1 MRISSSRVV
10 LFGLAALVV
19 GLALYLTLGRH
30 TASPPVAPKAVPVSV
45 IQVHQ
50 QDVPRYLSAIGSVQ
64 SLHSVQIR
72 PQVEG
77 VLTRVLVKEG
87 QSVKA
92 GDLLATLDDRSI
104 RASLA
109 QAQAQLGQSQAQQQ
123 VAEVDLKRY
132 RLLSEDNGISRQ
144 TLDQQQALVNQLK
157 ASILGNQATIAAAQV
172 QLSYTQI
179 RSPVTGRVG
188 IRNVDEGNLVRTSDA
203 QGLFSVT
210 QIDPIA
216 VAFALPQQWLPTL
229 QALVVAKPAA
239 PIRAYL
245 EGDGDSGGL
254 LLGEGHL
261 SLIDNQIA
269 ANTGTLRA
277 KAAFD
282 NAQARLWPGQLV
294 SLKIQIGIERAA
306 LVVPP
311 GVVQR
316 GIDQHF
322 VYRVEGDTVS
332 VVPVKVLYQ
341 DSSLNVISGV
351 AVNDTLVADGQS
363 RLKPGAQVEVLATP
377 ASPPADDDLAG
388 SGEQP

>member
-1 MRISSSRVV
+1 MRITSPRTLLV
-10 LFGLAALVV
+10 LLAIALLAA
-19 GLALYLTLGRH
+19 A
-30 TASPPVAPKAVPVSV
+30 AWFVAERPRSAHISQPTVIPVSATTV
-45 IQVHQ
+45 KRE
-50 QDVPRYLSAIGSVQ
+50 DVPRFLSAIGTVQ
-64 SLHSVQIR
+64 SLHSVVIR

-77 VLTRVLVKEG
+77 VLTRIAVQEG
-87 QSVKA
+87 QAVQK
-92 GDLLATLDDRSI
+92 GDLLATLDDRAI
-104 RASLA
+104 RASLD
-109 QAQAQLGQSQAQQQ
+109 QARAQLKQSQAQLQ
-123 VAEVDLKRY
+123 VAQVDLKRY
-132 RLLSEDNGISRQ
+132 QLLSEDNGISRQ

-157 ASILGNQATIAAAQV
+157 ASILGNQAAIAAAKV

-188 IRNVDEGNLVRTSDA
+188 IRNIDEGNLVRTSDA

-216 VAFALPQQWLPTL
+216 VEFAVPQQWLPTL
-229 QALVVAKPAA
+229 QGLVAAEPPA

-245 EGDGDSGGL
+245 EGNGDSGGL

-294 SLKIQIGIERAA
+294 SLKIQTSIQRDA

-322 VYRVEGDTVS
+322 VYRVEDDKVA

-341 DSSLNVISGV
+341 DSNLNVISGV

-363 RLKPGAQVEVLATP
+363 RLRPGARVEVLA
-377 ASPPADDDLAG
+377 APPAAPVGDDVAG
-388 SGEQP
+388 SGVQP